1 LQVLEKFELKLNK
14 NKLKS
19 LPEFKRSVHLKQF
32 ILEVEE
38 NKIEYIEGFLY
49 ELAELDKLEKLK
61 LKINKNRIK

>member
-1 LQVLEKFELKLNK
+1 MQVLEKFELKLNK